1 MLARKSRG
9 ETLLQDEEREELM
22 MTRRG
27 SPSPT
32 PGDQSELHASL
43 ALEEKDTASTETSM
57 SPKDS
62 WNFALLIVLYLLQ
75 GVPVGLAFGSI
86 PFLLKGKM
94 SYSQIGVFS
103 LAHYPYSMKF
113 LWSPI
118 VDAVYNKELGRRK
131 SWIVPI
137 QLLTGFMFLWL
148 GVNIDA
154 WMEQE
159 QIAVGTLTVV
169 FFVLIF
175 FSATQ
180 DIAVDGWAL
189 TLLSKDKVSYA
200 STAQTIGLNSGY
212 FLSFTVFLAFNSPAF
227 SNKYFRT
234 EPQDVGLVPLG
245 GYLKFWSMMYFAI
258 TLWLVFL
265 KKEER
270 SHMDENEIDI
280 KYVYKI
286 ILRIIR
292 LPHMK
297 SFMIVLLTAK
307 IGFIANGAV
316 TALKLLEKGFSKEDL
331 ALAVLIDFPL
341 QIIFGYYAVRWSSG
355 PRPLKPWLWAF
366 CAHLICCIV
375 AMMIVASFP
384 ADGVVTPTYFYM
396 VLATTVTTSFTSTV
410 AFVSMG
416 AFMTVIAD
424 PVIGGTYMTLLN
436 TLSNFGGTWPRFFVL
451 KAVDYL
457 TISMCSVQDANDAAF
472 SCASE
477 PGKSLCTELNG
488 ECLMQR
494 DGYYYVSSL
503 CVTIGSLLLVIY
515 IAPTIRYLEVT
526 AEEIQRLY
534 KRFMKLDKD
543 GSGSIDKEEFLAI
556 PQIATNPLASRLI
569 AIMDEDGGGDVDFKE
584 FIAGLSAFSNK
595 GNKVEKLRF
604 AFKVYDMDRD
614 GFISNGELFL
624 VLKMMVGSN
633 LQDNQLQQIVDKTI
647 MEADKDM
654 DGRISFE
661 EFCGAVENTD
671 IAKQMTLESF

>member
-1 MLARKSRG
+1 MWARKTRG
-9 ETLLQDEEREELM
+9 ETLLGDEEREELM
-22 MTRRG
+22 LTRRG
-27 SPSPT
+27 SPSPAPEDRT
-32 PGDQSELHASL
+32 PLHASL
-43 ALEEKDTASTETSM
+43 AMDEKEASVHTHM
-57 SPKDS
+57 SVKDS
-62 WNFALLIVLYLLQ
+62 WNFALLVVLYLLQ

-86 PFLLKGKM
+86 PFLLKAKM
-94 SYSQIGVFS
+94 SYSQIGIFS

-118 VDAVYNKELGRRK
+118 VDAVYNKDLGRRK

-148 GVNIDA
+148 GINIDG
-154 WMEQE
+154 WMGQDE
-159 QIAVGTLTVV
+159 IAVGTLTAV

-189 TLLSKDKVSYA
+189 TLLSKDNVSYA

-212 FLSFTVFLAFNSPAF
+212 FLSFTVFLAFNSPEF

-234 EPQDVGLVPLG
+234 EPLDVGLVPLG
-245 GYLKFWSMMYFAI
+245 GYLKFWSMMYFSI

-265 KKEER
+265 KKEEPTFTEQT
-270 SHMDENEIDI
+270 SEIDI
-280 KYVYKI
+280 KSVYKI

-297 SFMIVLLTAK
+297 SFMLVLLTAK

-331 ALAVLIDFPL
+331 ALAVLIDFPF

-366 CAHLICCIV
+366 CAHLVCCIV
-375 AMMIVASFP
+375 AMVIVSSFP
-384 ADGVVTPTYFYM
+384 KDGVVTSTYFYM

-451 KAVDYL
+451 KAVDHF
-457 TISMCSVQDANDAAF
+457 TVSTCSVLNKDNEAF
-472 SCASE
+472 SCTSE
-477 PGKSLCTELNG
+477 LGKGQCQKLGGKCMIE
-488 ECLMQR
+488 Q
-494 DGYYYVSSL
+494 DGYYYVSTV
-503 CVTIGSLLLVIY
+503 CVMIGATLLVVY
-515 IAPTIRYLEVT
+515 IAPTIRYLES
-526 AEEIQRLY
+526 LNP
-534 KRFMKLDKD
+534 KMWKLP
-543 GSGSIDKEEFLAI
+543 KEE
-556 PQIATNPLASRLI
+556 N
-569 AIMDEDGGGDVDFKE
+569 
-584 FIAGLSAFSNK
+584 
-595 GNKVEKLRF
+595 
-604 AFKVYDMDRD
+604 
-614 GFISNGELFL
+614 
-624 VLKMMVGSN
+624 
-633 LQDNQLQQIVDKTI
+633 
-647 MEADKDM
+647 
-654 DGRISFE
+654 
-661 EFCGAVENTD
+661 
-671 IAKQMTLESF
+671 

>member
-515 IAPTIRYLEVT
+515 IAPTIRYLE
-526 AEEIQRLY
+526 ALNP
-534 KRFMKLDKD
+534 KLWKLP
-543 GSGSIDKEEFLAI
+543 KEE
-556 PQIATNPLASRLI
+556 S
-569 AIMDEDGGGDVDFKE
+569 
-584 FIAGLSAFSNK
+584 
-595 GNKVEKLRF
+595 
-604 AFKVYDMDRD
+604 
-614 GFISNGELFL
+614 
-624 VLKMMVGSN
+624 
-633 LQDNQLQQIVDKTI
+633 
-647 MEADKDM
+647 
-654 DGRISFE
+654 
-661 EFCGAVENTD
+661 
-671 IAKQMTLESF
+671 

>member
-1 MLARKSRG
+1 MLARKSRPDQ
-9 ETLLQDEEREELM
+9 LLGDDEREELM
-22 MTRRG
+22 LTRRG
-27 SPSPT
+27 SPSPS
-32 PGDQSELHASL
+32 PEDRSELHSSL
-43 ALEEKDTASTETSM
+43 AIDEKDTQTPTPM
-57 SPKDS
+57 SAKDS
-62 WNFALLIVLYLLQ
+62 WNFLLLVVLYLLQ

-86 PFLLKGKM
+86 PFLLKAKM
-94 SYSQIGVFS
+94 SYTQIGVFS

-118 VDAVYNKELGRRK
+118 VDAVYSKDLGRRK

-148 GVNIDA
+148 GVNIDY
-154 WMEQE
+154 WMAQD
-159 QIAVGTLTVV
+159 QIAIGTLTTV

-189 TLLSKDKVSYA
+189 TLLSKDNVSFA

-212 FLSFTVFLAFNSPAF
+212 FLSFTVFLAFNSPEF

-234 EPQDVGLVPLG
+234 VPQDVGLVPLG
-245 GYLKFWSMMYFAI
+245 GYLKFWSMLYFAI

-270 SHMDENEIDI
+270 SHLDESEIDI
-280 KYVYKI
+280 KSVYKI

-331 ALAVLIDFPL
+331 ALAVLIDFPF

-366 CAHLICCIV
+366 CAHLVCCVV
-375 AMMIVASFP
+375 AMLIVSSFP
-384 ADGVVTPTYFYM
+384 EDGVVTPTYFYM

-451 KAVDYL
+451 KAVDYF
-457 TISMCSVQDANDAAF
+457 TISTCSVLDSNDEVI
-472 SCASE
+472 SCAAE
-477 PGKSLCTELNG
+477 PGKSLCIELSG
-488 ECLMQR
+488 QCQMQQ
-494 DGYYYVSSL
+494 DGYYYVSSM
-503 CVTIGSLLLVIY
+503 CVMIGGCLLVFY
-515 IAPTIRYLEVT
+515 ISPTIQYLE
-526 AEEIQRLY
+526 ALNPKIW
-534 KRFMKLDKD
+534 KLPKD
-543 GSGSIDKEEFLAI
+543 E
-556 PQIATNPLASRLI
+556 R
-569 AIMDEDGGGDVDFKE
+569 
-584 FIAGLSAFSNK
+584 
-595 GNKVEKLRF
+595 
-604 AFKVYDMDRD
+604 
-614 GFISNGELFL
+614 
-624 VLKMMVGSN
+624 
-633 LQDNQLQQIVDKTI
+633 
-647 MEADKDM
+647 
-654 DGRISFE
+654 
-661 EFCGAVENTD
+661 
-671 IAKQMTLESF
+671 

>member
-1 MLARKSRG
+1 MWARKTRG
-9 ETLLQDEEREELM
+9 ETLLGDEEREELM
-22 MTRRG
+22 LTRRG
-27 SPSPT
+27 SPSPSPENRT
-32 PGDQSELHASL
+32 PQHASL
-43 ALEEKDTASTETSM
+43 TTDEKDGTGTAMST
-57 SPKDS
+57 KDS
-62 WNFALLIVLYLLQ
+62 WNFALLVVLYLLQ

-86 PFLLKGKM
+86 PFLLKAKM

-148 GVNIDA
+148 GINIDD
-154 WMEQE
+154 WMGQE
-159 QIAVGTLTVV
+159 HVNVGSLTTV

-189 TLLSKDKVSYA
+189 TLLSKDNVSYA
-200 STAQTIGLNSGY
+200 STAQTVGLNSGY
-212 FLSFTVFLAFNSPAF
+212 FLSFTVFLAFNSPEF
-227 SNKYFRT
+227 SNKYFRST
-234 EPQDVGLVPLG
+234 PQDVGLVPLG
-245 GYLKFWSMMYFAI
+245 GYLKFWSILYFAI

-270 SHMDENEIDI
+270 SQTEQSEIDI
-280 KYVYKI
+280 KSVYKI

-297 SFMIVLLTAK
+297 SFMTVLLTAK
-307 IGFIANGAV
+307 IGFIANSAV

-331 ALAVLIDFPL
+331 ALAVLIDFPF

-366 CAHLICCIV
+366 CAHLVCCVV
-375 AMMIVASFP
+375 AMLIVSSFP
-384 ADGVVTPTYFYM
+384 QDGVVTSTYFFL

-451 KAVDYL
+451 EAVDYF
-457 TISMCSVQDANDAAF
+457 TVSTCSIMNGSGEGF
-472 SCASE
+472 LCTTE
-477 PGKSLCTELNG
+477 PGKTQCQEMGGSC
-488 ECLMQR
+488 QIHQ
-494 DGYYYVSSL
+494 DGYYYVSTV
-503 CVTIGSLLLVIY
+503 CVMIGATLLVLY
-515 IAPTIRYLEVT
+515 IAPTIRYLES
-526 AEEIQRLY
+526 LNP
-534 KRFMKLDKD
+534 KLWKLP
-543 GSGSIDKEEFLAI
+543 KE
-556 PQIATNPLASRLI
+556 
-569 AIMDEDGGGDVDFKE
+569 
-584 FIAGLSAFSNK
+584 
-595 GNKVEKLRF
+595 
-604 AFKVYDMDRD
+604 
-614 GFISNGELFL
+614 
-624 VLKMMVGSN
+624 
-633 LQDNQLQQIVDKTI
+633 
-647 MEADKDM
+647 
-654 DGRISFE
+654 
-661 EFCGAVENTD
+661 
-671 IAKQMTLESF
+671 

>member
-1 MLARKSRG
+1 MWARKARG
-9 ETLLQDEEREELM
+9 DNLLGDEEREELM
-22 MTRRG
+22 LTRRG

-32 PGDQSELHASL
+32 PEERSELHASL
-43 ALEEKDTASTETSM
+43 VLDEKEAVAAPM
-57 SPKDS
+57 SSKDC
-62 WNFALLIVLYLLQ
+62 WNFALLVVLYLLQ
-75 GVPVGLAFGSI
+75 GVPIGLAFGSI
-86 PFLLKGKM
+86 PFLLKAKM
-94 SYSQIGVFS
+94 SYTQIGVFS

-118 VDAVYNKELGRRK
+118 VDAVYSRELGRRK

-148 GVNIDA
+148 GININD
-154 WMEQE
+154 WMDQE
-159 QIAVGTLTVV
+159 QVDVGTLTAV

-227 SNKYFRT
+227 SNKYFRSA
-234 EPQDVGLVPLG
+234 PQDVGLVPLG

-270 SHMDENEIDI
+270 SHMDESEIDI
-280 KYVYKI
+280 KSVYRI
-286 ILRIIR
+286 ILKIIR

-355 PRPLKPWLWAF
+355 TRPLKPWLWAF
-366 CAHLICCIV
+366 CAHLACCVVAMLIV
-375 AMMIVASFP
+375 AGFP
-384 ADGVVTPTYFYM
+384 EDGVVTSSYFCM
-396 VLATTVTTSFTSTV
+396 VLATTVATSFTSTV

-457 TISMCSVQDANDAAF
+457 TVSTCSALNNSDEAF

-477 PGKSLCTELNG
+477 PGKSLCNELDG
-488 ECLMQR
+488 QCQTKQ
-494 DGYYYVSSL
+494 DGYYYVSSI
-503 CVTIGSLLLVIY
+503 CVMIGGMLLVFY
-515 IAPTIRYLEVT
+515 IAPTIRYLE
-526 AEEIQRLY
+526 ALNP
-534 KRFMKLDKD
+534 KLWKLP
-543 GSGSIDKEEFLAI
+543 KEV
-556 PQIATNPLASRLI
+556 S
-569 AIMDEDGGGDVDFKE
+569 
-584 FIAGLSAFSNK
+584 
-595 GNKVEKLRF
+595 
-604 AFKVYDMDRD
+604 
-614 GFISNGELFL
+614 
-624 VLKMMVGSN
+624 
-633 LQDNQLQQIVDKTI
+633 
-647 MEADKDM
+647 
-654 DGRISFE
+654 
-661 EFCGAVENTD
+661 
-671 IAKQMTLESF
+671 